1 MNIFQILLIQPLAN
15 GLILFYNILGQN
27 LGLAILG
34 FSVFLKV
41 LMSPLTRRQMQSA
54 KKMRDLKPRL
64 DKLKLKYKGD
74 KTKLMQAQA
83 DLYKEFKINPMG
95 SFLPLIAQ
103 MVVLFAF
110 FSVFNKTLSS
120 DSSALENLN
129 NLLYPFLRFPQEHVI
144 NTNFLGLDLSKPN
157 VTTYGVLPIAVP
169 GPLIILAAIAQFVSA
184 KIMAP
189 LIKKEEK
196 IAKGTPEKS
205 DDMEVAMAKSTTITL
220 PLITLFFGMQF
231 AAGLALY
238 WLAISLFQ
246 AYDQYRT
253 SGWGGLTPT
262 INRVKRVFLL

>member
-1 MNIFQILLIQPLAN
+1 MNIFTTLLVQPLTN

-129 NLLYPFLRFPQEHVI
+129 NLLYHQ
-144 NTNFLGLDLSKPN
+144 
-157 VTTYGVLPIAVP
+157 
-169 GPLIILAAIAQFVSA
+169 
-184 KIMAP
+184 
-189 LIKKEEK
+189 
-196 IAKGTPEKS
+196 
-205 DDMEVAMAKSTTITL
+205 
-220 PLITLFFGMQF
+220 
-231 AAGLALY
+231 
-238 WLAISLFQ
+238 
-246 AYDQYRT
+246 
-253 SGWGGLTPT
+253 
-262 INRVKRVFLL
+262 